1 MVNAAGPTGGNIVM
15 RSQDKKG
22 NWIFDPENPEPKSF
36 AVIHCI
42 GSRDENHN
50 KYCSRV
56 CCMYSLKLAHLI
68 KEKIPEAD
76 VFEYY
81 IDMRAFGKGYE
92 EFYKR
97 IEEEGVHLIR
107 GKTAKIEQ
115 NGEGLILRTEDIE
128 QERILEQKV
137 EMVVLSVGLEPGA
150 DTKKLASILGISQ
163 SADGWLEESDAL
175 SDTNS
180 TMNGGIV
187 LAGTCQ
193 GPKDIPDSVVQ
204 GSAAASA
211 VIRSIEQKSVPKSLK
226 DIPLKDIKNKAME
239 FSQLNGD

>member
-1 MVNAAGPTGGNIVM
+1 M

-22 NWIFDPENPEPKSF
+22 NWIFDPESKAPKSF
-36 AVIHCI
+36 AIIHCI

-68 KEKIPEAD
+68 KEKIPEAE

-92 EFYKR
+92 EFYNR
-97 IEEEGVHLIR
+97 IKEEGVHLIR
-107 GKTAKIEQ
+107 GKTAKIEA
-115 NGEGLILRTEDIE
+115 NGEDLMLRTEDIE
-128 QERILEQKV
+128 NERISEQNV
-137 EMVVLSVGLEPGA
+137 EMVVLSVGLEAGA
-150 DTKKLASILGISQ
+150 DTKTIASILGISQ
-163 SADGWLEESDAL
+163 SADGWLEESDSL
-175 SDTNS
+175 SNTNS
-180 TMNGGIV
+180 TMNGGII

-204 GSAAASA
+204 GSAAASQ
-211 VIRSIEQKSVPKSLK
+211 VIQSIERKSIHESLK
-226 DIPLKDIKNKAME
+226 KISLEDIKQNAIE
-239 FSQLNGD
+239 FSLTNGG